1 MYSFKVI
8 DSNSAEWHKIESTYD
23 STCFHTMSWCK
34 YVESIGYKVFIL
46 EIQCKD
52 VIVGYF
58 VGEKIGLGY
67 YAVMAPQESIGTYT
81 QGLCMLQEI
90 SESERV
96 NLYKRI
102 AEYLFSKCNVVLFTV
117 DDWQL
122 KRTYNEW
129 IPNDQFHHEDIE
141 KIGFHYTVRPTLYV
155 PINTSE
161 EEMWANLHYKS
172 CKYSVNKARKLNLK
186 VKEITDFNDIKDFT
200 KIHYK
205 QLTEVCAKQG
215 MKPNPSQREYRMRA
229 LCESLFPSRII
240 MLEVI
245 GNDEDGNE
253 QIMSTGIFC
262 IDKGQ
267 CSYWTGAS
275 YQRYQK
281 YCPNELMVW
290 EAMRLL
296 HQRGG
301 GELNFCGMASYKLK
315 FGTKYAYIPRIYIAK
330 YPIFINILP
339 TLKKAYY
346 AIRRTIAKIVGKK
359 SFK

>member
-1 MYSFKVI
+1 MYSFKII
-8 DSNSAEWHKIESTYD
+8 DSKLVDWKNIENTYD
-23 STCFHTMSWCK
+23 STCFHSQSWCK
-34 YVESIGYKVFIL
+34 YLERIGCKVLII
-46 EIQCKD
+46 EITKD
-52 VIVGYF
+52 KKLQGYF
-58 VGEKIGLGY
+58 IGEKRGLGCQF
-67 YAVMAPQESIGTYT
+67 VMAPQESVGTYT
-81 QGLCMLQEI
+81 QGLCMLEPI
-90 SESERV
+90 SEIERV
-96 NLYKRI
+96 DLYKNI
-102 AEYLFSKCNVVLFTV
+102 AKFLFSHCNVLLLTV

-122 KRTYNEW
+122 KRTYDEW
-129 IPNDQFHHEDIE
+129 IPNDQFHHEVIE
-141 KIGFHYTVRPTLYV
+141 QFKLDYTVRPTLYV
-155 PINTSE
+155 PVNTSE
-161 EEMWANLHYKS
+161 EVMWANLHYKS
-172 CKYSVNKARKLNLK
+172 CKYSVNKARKLNLR
-186 VKEITDFNDIKDFT
+186 VKEITDFDEIQDFT

-215 MKPNPSQREYRMRA
+215 MRPNPSQKEYRMRA
-229 LCESLFPSRII
+229 LCESLFPNRVI

-245 GNDEDGNE
+245 GNDDDGNE

-301 GELNFCGMASYKLK
+301 GELNFGGMASYKLK
-315 FGTKYAYIPRIYIAK
+315 FGTKYAYVPRINIAK
-330 YPIFINILP
+330 YPIFVNIIP
-339 TLKKAYY
+339 TLKKTYY
-346 AIRRTIAKIVGKK
+346 TIRRTVAKIIGKK